1 MVCNCF
7 NTTCCADPEYKYDHK
22 SDGHDDT
29 LDKVRGRCCQE
40 SSQCG
45 VSNDDQCTDD
55 HSWQIFYTEETCK
68 KFTTG
73 CKSGSCIRNKKDH
86 DKNRSDRLQ
95 DLFLISVT
103 ITEKGWQCNG
113 ISCHMC
119 VAADSFCHDPPVY
132 VSSDRKANGCP
143 ACICNTGKISK
154 SRQAHQKPAA
164 HVRSLCT
171 HSCDKWT
178 KLSSSKIEIRTVII
192 VLGAK
197 ITYKDHCTQIDDN
210 GCHYTNMCCCHCF
223 SPFHVSALKSQNMRD
238 FAYASPC
245 FLLLNQFYTYL

>member
-103 ITEKGWQCNG
+103 ITEKEAGEKQAIGAVLRTPCGGAPRSRMRTGALRVRWLLRPDCWAEACFPCGWSG
-113 ISCHMC
+113 
-119 VAADSFCHDPPVY
+119 
-132 VSSDRKANGCP
+132 
-143 ACICNTGKISK
+143 
-154 SRQAHQKPAA
+154 
-164 HVRSLCT
+164 
-171 HSCDKWT
+171 
-178 KLSSSKIEIRTVII
+178 
-192 VLGAK
+192 
-197 ITYKDHCTQIDDN
+197 
-210 GCHYTNMCCCHCF
+210 
-223 SPFHVSALKSQNMRD
+223 
-238 FAYASPC
+238 
-245 FLLLNQFYTYL
+245 